1 MVMFLLS
8 IIFCWILVGVFTP
21 DDTYSVKEFL
31 ECNENKSNA

>member
-31 ECNENKSNA
+31 ECTENKPNA